1 LNLYWNFSGASDLAI
16 GASRFFG
23 VKIAENFD
31 LPYARPNL
39 SEFWRAWHVTLSMW
53 LRDFLFFPI
62 GKRMP
67 RGTAPIVAPLIVMSL
82 CGLWHG
88 LTLPFLAWGFLHGAG
103 LAAHQ
108 LWLRARRAN
117 ATLDAAS
124 ASIAGRTLGAVLTTH
139 FVALTWV
146 FFAAPSPAVAFANLR
161 SLFSAD
167 FRTVETLAWG
177 AVAVAAW
184 SFAPAIRDALR
195 AKAAEASTSIAH
207 HLATLWRTHVDVI
220 CVFILVARFL
230 LGRLQPEGAFVYQGF

>member
-1 LNLYWNFSGASDLAI
+1 
-16 GASRFFG
+16 
-23 VKIAENFD
+23 
-31 LPYARPNL
+31 
-39 SEFWRAWHVTLSMW
+39 
-53 LRDFLFFPI
+53 
-62 GKRMP
+62 MP

-220 CVFILVARFL
+220 CVFVLVARFL
-230 LGRLQPEGAFVYQGF
+230 LGRVQPEGAFVYQGF